1 VDFFEKSWVMHS
13 AMSRYAVHGRS
24 PSVAGFYWP

>member
-1 VDFFEKSWVMHS
+1 MHS